1 MSYSHTVNYYIIVK
15 MKMAEIIKYTLNL
28 KSKLHTEICML
39 QLVIA
44 GG

>member
-1 MSYSHTVNYYIIVK
+1 MSYSHTVNYYITVK
-15 MKMAEIIKYTLNL
+15 MNMAEIIKYTLLNL
-28 KSKLHTEICML
+28 KANCTETYML

>member
-1 MSYSHTVNYYIIVK
+1 MSYSHTVNYYITVK
-15 MKMAEIIKYTLNL
+15 MNMAEIIKYTLNL
-28 KSKLHTEICML
+28 KSKLHTEIYML